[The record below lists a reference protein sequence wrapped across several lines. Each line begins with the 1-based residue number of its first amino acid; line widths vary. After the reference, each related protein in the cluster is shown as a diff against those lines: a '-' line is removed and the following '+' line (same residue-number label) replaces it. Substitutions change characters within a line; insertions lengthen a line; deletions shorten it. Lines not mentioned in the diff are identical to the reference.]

1 MEAALIVL
9 GALVLLSSFLI
20 ASGKDG
26 AGADNSRTEQVLP
39 GSLPAE
45 AELVRMKGRIENELE
60 RGERELE
67 KLTNE
72 KIMAVEEYSGAVLEQ
87 IARNHQESMF
97 LYDMLNEKYEE
108 LKKSLRAANISGDKK
123 DGAEAARRTA
133 ADEGFEE
140 GTEQGFKQDSKQ
152 DFKQDSKQG
161 RGRRLRQGEVLEMG
175 RAGYTEL
182 EIAQK
187 LEMGVGEVRLILTL
201 CRESARPE
209 ENRLSEEVTLS

>member
-152 DFKQDSKQG
+152 G